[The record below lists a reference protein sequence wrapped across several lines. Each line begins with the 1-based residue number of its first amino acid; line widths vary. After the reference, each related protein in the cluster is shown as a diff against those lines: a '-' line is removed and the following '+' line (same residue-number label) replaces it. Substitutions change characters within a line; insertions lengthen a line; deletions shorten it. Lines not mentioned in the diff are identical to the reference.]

1 MHQLTY
7 VIQQALVLVLVVSGP
22 PIILALVIG
31 FAISVFQAATQIQE
45 QTLSFAPK
53 LVIIFGVLGLAGS
66 WMGATLLRFSP
77 RFDPLAIASAGDL
90 NRDGFGDLVLGNN
103 NQGRITLFYG
113 ARTSTGFRFVDGPAP
128 GGRGPGTTAATV
140 HARGGV
146 RSATTADATNPPATG
161 RSGAEEPA

>member
-66 WMGATLLRFSP
+66 WMGATLLRFTFNIYD
-77 RFDPLAIASAGDL
+77 RFPQLIG
-90 NRDGFGDLVLGNN
+90 
-103 NQGRITLFYG
+103 
-113 ARTSTGFRFVDGPAP
+113 
-128 GGRGPGTTAATV
+128 
-140 HARGGV
+140 H
-146 RSATTADATNPPATG
+146 
-161 RSGAEEPA
+161 